1 MTSWP
6 IDPTDLHAR
15 ALVWDNHACLPIRL
29 DDEFLPELARHKRA
43 GADVVSINVGFGDMP
58 WQRHVEMLAHFRR
71 WIGARPD
78 DYVVALSPEDIL
90 AAKARGKLA
99 VTFDI
104 EGMGAL
110 NGELSLIS
118 LYYDLGVRWMLVAY
132 NRNNE
137 AGGGCQDE
145 DGGLT
150 AFGREVIAEMA
161 RVGMVVCCSH
171 TGERTTLD
179 VFEAAAAPAILS
191 HSNPRALKD
200 HPRNVTDDVMRA
212 CAETGGVIGINGIGI
227 FLGENDASTDA
238 ILRHIDYAVSLV
250 GPAHVGLSLDYA
262 FDQQELDDFVAN
274 NPAQFPPEQGYAAGI
289 RMVTP
294 EQLPEITEGLVKL
307 GYTQADIRAVLGE
320 NHLRIARECWR

>member
-1 MTSWP
+1 MTNTPTES
-6 IDPTDLHAR
+6 TDLHAR

-29 DDEFLPELARHKRA
+29 DDEFLPQLARHKQA

-58 WQRHVEMLAHFRR
+58 WQRHIEMLAHFRH
-71 WIGARPD
+71 WIARHAH
-78 DYVVALSPEDIL
+78 DYVLGLTVEDIL
-90 AAKARGKLA
+90 AAKSQNKLA

-110 NGELSLIS
+110 DGQIGLIS

-137 AGGGCQDE
+137 AGGGCQD
-145 DGGLT
+145 DDCGLT

-171 TGERTTLD
+171 TGERTALD
-179 VFEAAAAPAILS
+179 VFVTAAAPVILS
-191 HSNPRALKD
+191 HSNSRTLKD
-200 HPRNVTDDVMRA
+200 HPRNVTDRLMRA

-227 FLGENDASTDA
+227 FLGDNDASTDA
-238 ILRHIDYAVSLV
+238 MLRHIDYAVALI
-250 GPAHVGLSLDYA
+250 GPGHVGLALDYV

-289 RMVTP
+289 RMVRP
-294 EQLPEITEGLVKL
+294 EQLPEITEGLLKL
-307 GYTQADIRAVLGE
+307 GYGDKDVRAVLGG
-320 NHLRIARECWR
+320 NHLRVARECWR